1 MVYTQKFFICYTVN
15 QRPETSDTVPT
26 VVLAQLWV
34 VGHREADYLAA
45 EETVMAGAVMVGAVM
60 AAETA
65 QVAVE
70 TASVVAAMAVVMA
83 AVVGVGTVFDART
96 SSP

>member
-1 MVYTQKFFICYTVN
+1 M
-15 QRPETSDTVPT
+15 
-26 VVLAQLWV
+26 VLAQLWV
-34 VGHREADYLAA
+34 VGHRGVDYLAA

-83 AVVGVGTVFDART
+83 TVVGVGTLFDAHT